1 MTDLQNL
8 SRLKEKPFVTNCYM
22 LENEMF
28 DAEQSSYFDI
38 QMSLELVCLYK
49 NTKYNFKQMY
59 FFVNQ
64 DQLLKRELFNWKE
77 KYFVVENV
85 TQIKLAKQNELITK
99 WLCNNGIY
107 HYRTF
112 LRMYCLDCMDYSDID
127 FSIIQNPNGLDFE
140 NIKENLESNFDIYA
154 ERIPSVEELRNLN
167 KSIYIIK
174 IENEIAALLISEQ
187 KGRTEEIRYWLVG
200 QNYRD
205 KGFGGLLMKYFLNKN
220 RQTKRY
226 TLWVD
231 RINKNAI
238 NKYESFGFVKDRIVN
253 SIYINK
259 NIMVDKIISILV
271 DTRPEFD
278 FNDETLGFMDAG
290 YLDSFDIVTIVADL
304 EEAFDV
310 KISGALILPENFQSL
325 ESIVNMVQN
334 SKNAS

>member
-112 LRMYCLDCMDYSDID
+112 
-127 FSIIQNPNGLDFE
+127 
-140 NIKENLESNFDIYA
+140 
-154 ERIPSVEELRNLN
+154 
-167 KSIYIIK
+167 
-174 IENEIAALLISEQ
+174 
-187 KGRTEEIRYWLVG
+187 
-200 QNYRD
+200 
-205 KGFGGLLMKYFLNKN
+205 
-220 RQTKRY
+220 
-226 TLWVD
+226 
-231 RINKNAI
+231 
-238 NKYESFGFVKDRIVN
+238 
-253 SIYINK
+253 
-259 NIMVDKIISILV
+259 
-271 DTRPEFD
+271 
-278 FNDETLGFMDAG
+278 
-290 YLDSFDIVTIVADL
+290 
-304 EEAFDV
+304 
-310 KISGALILPENFQSL
+310 
-325 ESIVNMVQN
+325 
-334 SKNAS
+334 